1 MKLKTSI
8 LALLFLSLTG
18 AFAVRSAV
26 AQGTTLEQKTDV
38 TISAP
43 MQIPSGVLQPGHYTF
58 QINTLPSGQ
67 TSVIQIRDDSGKVI
81 ANLMTINDYR
91 ITPTDK
97 TVITYSERAKNQPP
111 AVRAWFYPG
120 ETFGHEFA
128 YPKTEATLLADTN
141 NVNVPS
147 IPDTAS
153 GDVTS
158 AEVTTVAPDT
168 TPAPPAPVQE
178 AASQPA
184 TQNTASSTPAVSDTN
199 TEVAMNQPLP
209 KTASSTYSIASFGV
223 LALGMAGVLGIARR
237 RIFSAERP
245 RL

>member
-8 LALLFLSLTG
+8 RALLFLSLAG
-18 AFAVRSAV
+18 AFAVRSAL

-67 TSVIQIRDDSGKVI
+67 TSVIQVRDDSGKVI

-91 ITPTDK
+91 LPTDK
-97 TVITYSERAKNQPP
+97 TVITYSERAENQPP

-128 YPKTEATLLADTN
+128 YPRTEATLLADTN
-141 NVNVPS
+141 NVDVPS

-153 GDVTS
+153 GDMST
-158 AEVTTVAPDT
+158 AQVTTIAPDT

-178 AASQPA
+178 AVSQPV
-184 TQNTASSTPAVSDTN
+184 ASSTPAASDTGN
-199 TEVAMNQPLP
+199 TQVAMNQPLP

-245 RL
+245 SL